1 MKCGIQGTI
10 APPRSGVLES
20 PAASPDP
27 GTRQEATAEIR
38 LPTRALIPQL
48 LNSVTGRP

>member
-20 PAASPDP
+20 PASPDP

-38 LPTRALIPQL
+38 LPTRALIPQPL
-48 LNSVTGRP
+48 TSVTGRP